1 MATPT
6 TEGPAAGRPAGDP
19 HPGARRRRDLIDR
32 ILALPRG
39 PKRIPRLAWL
49 NGDMELLS
57 FPTRESIAEMPPAPP
72 PAEGAEDR
80 IRLRGVDRALFGRLA
95 ALGGDPTNPRV
106 AWLDGELELMR
117 PSPRHLALARRLDLL
132 VGIALKA
139 TGVPSFGT
147 GRVTLARPD
156 AARGKIAEVAFYVA
170 HVDRGPSRRVPAVD
184 LGVHPPPDLA
194 IEVALG
200 RPLVDVERL
209 YAGLGVPELW
219 RCDGQAVCIL
229 RLGRDGRYDEQGRS
243 DVVPGLRAADVMPV
257 LEPKEEPD
265 DDRWGQATRR
275 WAREDLANRPA

>member
-1 MATPT
+1 MATRTDPRDPP
-6 TEGPAAGRPAGDP
+6 PADQPETRILVRGVDE
-19 HPGARRRRDLIDR
+19 DLIDR

-49 NGDMELLS
+49 DGDMELLS

-72 PAEGAEDR
+72 PSEGAEDR
-80 IRLRGVDRALFGRLA
+80 IRLRGVDHALFGRLT
-95 ALGGDPTNPRV
+95 ALGGNPTKRLARNG
-106 AWLDGELELMR
+106 ADA
-117 PSPRHLALARRLDLL
+117 PSPAPRTGRLDL
-132 VGIALKA
+132 VGLKA

-243 DVVPGLRAADVMPV
+243 DVVPGLWAADVMPV
-257 LEPKEEPD
+257 LATSDAPD